1 MKRTKSFTLI
11 ELLVVVAIIAV
22 LIAILIPAVQE
33 ARERA
38 KEIVSRSNIHQVTL
52 AVAAYAGNH
61 NGKMPPVCF
70 WGQAEDIPHDW
81 TNYSPNDCVTLAAG
95 KYVDPKVL
103 YSPLDTR
110 RFANNWGWPN
120 NRSNWSYTLRIPL
133 STQGAI
139 TLGLTAD
146 LAWNPSLV
154 QPWQYSFTLD
164 RLGHGS
170 IVADRHSNDF
180 IWSFHKG
187 SEALSWWGPNYGN
200 GTGWDVGYADGS
212 VNFVEN
218 DPAIFTYPTGPGG
231 WARRDQAWIEFD
243 RKYP

>member
-22 LIAILIPAVQE
+22 LVAILIPAVQQ

-38 KEIVSRSNIHQVTL
+38 KEIVNRSNIHQVTL
-52 AVAAYAGNH
+52 AVVAYAGSH

-70 WGQAEDIPHDW
+70 WGQATDIPHDYYP
-81 TNYSPNDCVTLAAG
+81 YSPNDCMNLAVG

-110 RFANNWGWPN
+110 RFPENWGWPDH
-120 NRSNWSYTLRIPL
+120 SSAWSYLLRIPL
-133 STQGAI
+133 SPQGAA
-139 TLGLTAD
+139 TTGLTAD
-146 LAWNPSLV
+146 LDWNPGQVL
-154 QPWQYSFTLD
+154 PWSYSFTLD

-170 IVADRHSNDF
+170 IVADRHCNNF
-180 IWSFHKG
+180 IWSYHNG
-187 SEALSWWGPNYGN
+187 AEVLSWAANYGN
-200 GTGWDVGYADGS
+200 GKGWDVGYADGS

-218 DPAIFTYPTGPGG
+218 DPTVFTFPTGPGG
-231 WARRDQAWIEFD
+231 WTRRDQAWVEFD